1 MPDWIHSVGAAA
13 GFALLCWWLGTG
25 AILWLVRRRASSFR
39 WSMALASLMLVLGLW
54 GSAVSMRHTGTVWA
68 YLGFA
73 SVILM
78 WSWHELAFLTGW
90 VTGPRRIALSPQ
102 AHGWRRLEQSTLAV
116 AHHELALLVNFGGL
130 WLMQAGHPN
139 HVALCTFALLWC
151 MRLSAKLNLYL
162 GVPQTGANY
171 LPVQLGYLASYF
183 KRGPVTPFFF
193 LTLGLSASILGWLVW
208 EVHAGA
214 VSATTGSVLLATLL
228 GLAIVEHVLMAFP
241 LSIERLWG
249 WAMGRPQPLQRPAVD
264 PSRLHL
270 PTGPLGA
277 AAKPDRP

>member
-13 GFALLCWWLGTG
+13 GFALLSWWLGTG

-39 WSMALASLMLVLGLW
+39 WSMALASLMLVVGLV
-54 GSAVSMRHTGTVWA
+54 GSAVSMRHTGSVWA

-90 VTGPRRIALSPQ
+90 LTGPRRVGLSPQ
-102 AHGWRRLEQSTLAV
+102 ARGWNRLWQSTLAV
-116 AHHELALLVNFGGL
+116 AHHELALLIHFAVL

-171 LPVQLGYLASYF
+171 LPSQLSYLASYF

-193 LTLGLSASILGWLVW
+193 ATLGLSASILGWLVW
-208 EVHAGA
+208 EVHTGA

-249 WAMGRPQPLQRPAVD
+249 WAMGHSPSVQRPAEA
-264 PSRLHL
+264 SRIPL
-270 PTGPLGA
+270 PPLGA
-277 AAKPDRP
+277 TAKPDRP

>member
-1 MPDWIHSVGAAA
+1 MPDWIHSIGAAA
-13 GFALLCWWLGTG
+13 AFALLSWWLGTG

-39 WSMALASLMLVLGLW
+39 WSMALASLMLVLGLL
-54 GSAVSMRHTGTVWA
+54 GSAASMRHSGSAWS

-90 VTGPRRIALSPQ
+90 LTGPRRVSLSSQ
-102 AHGWRRLEQSTLAV
+102 ARGWSRLRESVLAV
-116 AHHELALLVNFGGL
+116 AHHELALLMNFAVL
-130 WLMQAGHPN
+130 WLMQGGHPN

-171 LPVQLGYLASYF
+171 LPVQLRYMASYF
-183 KRGPVTPFFF
+183 KCGPVTPFFF
-193 LTLGLSASILGWLVW
+193 LTLGLSALILGWLVW
-208 EVHAGA
+208 EVHTGL

-249 WAMGRPQPLQRPAVD
+249 WAMGHPPKVARPVDPGRMPLPAVA
-264 PSRLHL
+264 
-270 PTGPLGA
+270 LGA
-277 AAKPDRP
+277 ASKSDPP